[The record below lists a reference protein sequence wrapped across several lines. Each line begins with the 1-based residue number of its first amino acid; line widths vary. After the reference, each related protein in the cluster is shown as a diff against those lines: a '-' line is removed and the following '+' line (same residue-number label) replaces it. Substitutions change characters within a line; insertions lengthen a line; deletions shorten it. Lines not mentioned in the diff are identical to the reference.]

1 MLGMC
6 FFGDSHRS
14 ERVRFPPADRAVL
27 DEDARGAPG
36 GCSEHL
42 PAVCT
47 PQACSPSSGEP
58 GAAWGAAG
66 AFSRQER
73 AYGLVCASA
82 VNVPAW
88 VLQAAWV
95 CTCPASSSKLGELSW
110 ASVLLRLLQHV
121 EGSEGGMSRVWRC
134 FKESWAWPFISL
146 FTSTQLC
153 ASHFE

>member
-6 FFGDSHRS
+6 LFGDSHRG
-14 ERVRFPPADRAVL
+14 ERMRFPPADGAGL

-42 PAVCT
+42 PAVYT

-58 GAAWGAAG
+58 AAAWGAAG

-95 CTCPASSSKLGELSW
+95 CTCPASSSKLGGAELGIRVT
-110 ASVLLRLLQHV
+110 APLAAR
-121 EGSEGGMSRVWRC
+121 GGVRGWDVWGLEMFQGKLGLAFYLTFHKHAAVC
-134 FKESWAWPFISL
+134 IAF
-146 FTSTQLC
+146 
-153 ASHFE
+153 

>member
-6 FFGDSHRS
+6 LFGDSHRS

-47 PQACSPSSGEP
+47 PQACSPCSGEP

-66 AFSRQER
+66 A
-73 AYGLVCASA
+73 GLCRGPASA
-82 VNVPAW
+82 VNVPTW

-95 CTCPASSSKLGELSW
+95 CTCPASSSKLGGLNW

-121 EGSEGGMSRVWRC
+121 EGSEGGMSGV
-134 FKESWAWPFISL
+134 
-146 FTSTQLC
+146 
-153 ASHFE
+153 